1 MKYGKQDDDLK
12 IQSTKQE
19 GKHKISKMSKHN
31 LTKFNHLQEKKRIRN
46 EIINNERKESKMFRI
61 SKMNNKKESSQGSFY
76 NVSSEEQKNV
86 IMNYP
91 FLNKKSFKYSK
102 EGSDGDSN
110 LSTKGSF
117 NYIWLDG
124 GKVIIKGNEIET
136 IVPWDIEI
144 INNKVT
150 MITPRYP
157 VKVSIYPV
165 SLSQPHVYNPKSQ
178 SFTSKESYQF
188 SGQGSNAE
196 RQSQNSQTPSN
207 TSLFNPVM
215 NLNAY
220 QSNPQL
226 DSLIQILGQNYCIG
240 NCDVLVRM
248 QNSNTTSNFQ
258 NQDLRIQRSS
268 SQAPVN
274 ITHIL
279 NNSISGS
286 SNRYSWE
293 SQLYRQ
299 NIGNS
304 ER

>member
-1 MKYGKQDDDLK
+1 MIRSNQRCSRFLK
-12 IQSTKQE
+12 W
-19 GKHKISKMSKHN
+19 
-31 LTKFNHLQEKKRIRN
+31 
-46 EIINNERKESKMFRI
+46 IIN
-61 SKMNNKKESSQGSFY
+61 KESSQGSFY
-76 NVSSEEQKNV
+76 NVSSEEQKN
-86 IMNYP
+86 IMMNYP

-136 IVPWDIEI
+136 IVPCDIEI

-150 MITPRYP
+150 MISPRYP
-157 VKVSIYPV
+157 VKVTIAPL
-165 SLSQPHVYNPKSQ
+165 SLSHPHIYNPKSQ
-178 SFTSKESYQF
+178 SFTSKESYLF
-188 SGQGSNAE
+188 SGQGSNVE
-196 RQSQNSQTPSN
+196 HQSQNSQTPSN
-207 TSLFNPVM
+207 ISGFNQNILM
-215 NLNAY
+215 SGY
-220 QSNPQL
+220 QSTPSL
-226 DSLIQILGQNYCIG
+226 DSLLITLGQNYWIG
-240 NCDVLVRM
+240 NWDSLIRM
-248 QNSNTTSNFQ
+248 QNTNSTSNFQ
-258 NQDLRIQRSS
+258 NQDLRMQRCS
-268 SQAPVN
+268 SQAPIN

-299 NIGNS
+299 NINRS